1 MNIKKYSSEVVR
13 EGRRVRWPK
22 REELIPTIIVVLS
35 ISIFAALALS
45 LEDLLVGELLKQL
58 RNAFE
63 SLR

>member
-1 MNIKKYSSEVVR
+1 MNIKKYSAEVVR
-13 EGRRVRWPK
+13 ESKRVRWPK
-22 REELIPTIIVVLS
+22 REVLVPSIIVVVS
-35 ISIFAALALS
+35 IAVFAALILS

>member
-1 MNIKKYSSEVVR
+1 MNIKKYSAEVVR
-13 EGRRVRWPK
+13 ESKRVRWPK
-22 REELIPTIIVVLS
+22 REVLIPSIIVVVS
-35 ISIFAALALS
+35 IAVFAALILS

>member
-1 MNIKKYSSEVVR
+1 MNIKKYTGEVIR
-13 EGRRVRWPK
+13 ESQRVRWPK
-22 REELIPTIIVVLS
+22 REVLIPSIIVVVS
-35 ISIFAALALS
+35 IAVFAAVVLS

>member
-1 MNIKKYSSEVVR
+1 MNIKKYSAEVVR
-13 EGRRVRWPK
+13 ESKRVRWPK
-22 REELIPTIIVVLS
+22 REVLVPSIIVVVS
-35 ISIFAALALS
+35 IAVFAALVLS

>member
-1 MNIKKYSSEVVR
+1 MNIKKYSSEVVK
-13 EGRRVRWPK
+13 EARRVRWPK
-22 REELIPTIIVVLS
+22 RETLVPSIIIVITIAL
-35 ISIFAALALS
+35 FAALALS

>member
-1 MNIKKYSSEVVR
+1 MNIKKYASEVVK
-13 EGRRVRWPK
+13 ESRRVRWPK
-22 REELIPTIIVVLS
+22 RETLVPSIIVVLS
-35 ISIFAALALS
+35 IAVFAALALS

>member
-1 MNIKKYSSEVVR
+1 MNVKKYSSEVVR
-13 EGRRVRWPK
+13 EAKRVRWPK
-22 REELIPTIIVVLS
+22 REELMPTIIIVVS
-35 ISIFAALALS
+35 IALFAAIALS

>member
-1 MNIKKYSSEVVR
+1 MNIKKYSQEVLK
-13 EGRRVRWPK
+13 ESRRVRWPK
-22 REELIPTIIVVLS
+22 REVLVPSIIVVVS
-35 ISIFAALALS
+35 IAVFAAMVLS

>member
-1 MNIKKYSSEVVR
+1 MNIKKYTAEVAK
-13 EGRRVRWPK
+13 ESKRVRWPK
-22 REELIPTIIVVLS
+22 REVLVPSIIVVLS
-35 ISIFAALALS
+35 ISIFAAVVLS